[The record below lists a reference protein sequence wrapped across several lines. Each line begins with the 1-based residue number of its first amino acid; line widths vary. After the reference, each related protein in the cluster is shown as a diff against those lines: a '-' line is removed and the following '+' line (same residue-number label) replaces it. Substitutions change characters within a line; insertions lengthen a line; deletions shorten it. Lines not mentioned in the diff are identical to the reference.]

1 MTSSKNH
8 SPKGPN
14 PPDET
19 AVDKPTLHAPPPRP
33 TLTSPPQRPAAP
45 AAPAAEAS
53 TAKAA
58 ASKSEDAAAQ
68 PTETPSKTDSP
79 DTAAD
84 EAAIARVQPI
94 APPSEPMQYRA
105 IGLVKGQY
113 TPSEEQFNRG
123 SLLTED
129 GVTIEAFLL
138 GRVTSLVKKHID
150 LETPHLWVVYPR
162 TRISFD
168 EETSDEPDLHLQI
181 VGIWEP
187 ETLGLPGEE
196 PDHEADDEAATDQVA
211 DAETGAEMDS
221 PAADQETAPA
231 AQAQANVSVDIPPV
245 DENYFSIR
253 GEVIDYNEDK
263 GLITV
268 KILQGIKRPGTT
280 SKSFKLN
287 VQGTLEG
294 RTVGYFWDL
303 NVQREAK
310 LLVLQSGKAV
320 GIVPPKKR
328 TGSKGRFK
336 GKGGGGG
343 YRREGGKRPFKPRT
357 GGSER
362 PRTAGV
368 RSHAPRPKTQN
379 S

>member
-1 MTSSKNH
+1 MNSSKNH

-45 AAPAAEAS
+45 SAPAAGTS

-58 ASKSEDAAAQ
+58 APPSEVAAAQ
-68 PTETPSKTDSP
+68 PTETASKTDSL
-79 DTAAD
+79 DAAAD
-84 EAAIARVQPI
+84 EAAIARAQPI

-196 PDHEADDEAATDQVA
+196 PDHEADDEAATDTVA
-211 DAETGAEMDS
+211 EAATDAEASSAAAEE
-221 PAADQETAPA
+221 AAPA
-231 AQAQANVSVDIPPV
+231 AKAPAGVSVDIPPV

-263 GLITV
+263 ELITV
-268 KILQGIKRPGTT
+268 KILQGVKRPGTT

-310 LLVLQSGKAV
+310 LLVLQNGKAV

-328 TGSKGRFK
+328 TGGKGRFK

-343 YRREGGKRPFKPRT
+343 GYRRDGGKRPFKPRT